1 MRILQISEPKSMLSM
16 RKFEEKELPKDTKNQ
31 LRMPIRF
38 VIRDGMVED
47 VQFQS
52 EDQAWSKN
60 VKRAVLNLLQLNLQG
75 KTTEELRDDDR

>member
-1 MRILQISEPKSMLSM
+1 MLSM
-16 RKFEEKELPKDTKNQ
+16 RKFEDKELPKDTKNQ